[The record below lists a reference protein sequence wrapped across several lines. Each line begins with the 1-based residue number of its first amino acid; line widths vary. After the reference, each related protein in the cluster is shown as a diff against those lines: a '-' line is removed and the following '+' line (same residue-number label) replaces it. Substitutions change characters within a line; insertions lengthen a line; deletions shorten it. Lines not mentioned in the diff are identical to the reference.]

1 MPNILVIDDDE
12 SVRDVLSMYFSD
24 EGFSVTLASDGQQG
38 LDLLKSD
45 KFDLIFLDLVMPVKG
60 GLDVL
65 KELSEGRNETP
76 AIVMTAF
83 ATVKTAVEAMR
94 LGAFDYVTKPFILEE
109 LMILVTRA
117 LSISKLQKENVML
130 RKQLRSKYDF
140 HRLIGNSPQ
149 MQKVYDLIEKIADT
163 ESTVLIS
170 GESGTGK
177 EVVAKTI
184 HFNSSRAQN
193 PFVPLNCGAIPKDL
207 LESELFGH
215 EKGAF
220 TGAIN
225 TRVGRFEMAD
235 GGTIF
240 LDEIGELHP
249 SLQVKLLRVLQEREF
264 ERVGGMKTVK
274 VDVRILAATNRD
286 LEQATKEGTFRE
298 DLYYRLSVIPLHI
311 PPLRERKE
319 DIPLLM
325 EHFMGSFAKKKKKEA
340 LKIAPAAMGCL
351 KLYPWPG
358 NVREL
363 ENLVERMVILDED
376 GIINTDDLPERFNSL
391 FGPGG
396 DCGERGEK
404 KPAGS
409 SAGISLSD
417 AGVDLNEIVDD
428 IERKLILQALEKSRG
443 VKKKAAELLGLNRT
457 TLLEKMKKK
466 GIETQGRET
475 PPA

>member
-1 MPNILVIDDDE
+1 MQNILVIDDDE
-12 SVRDVLSMYFSD
+12 SVRDVLSMFFSD
-24 EGFSVTLASDGQQG
+24 EGFAVSLAADGQAG
-38 LDLLKSD
+38 IDLLKSD
-45 KFDLIFLDLVMPVKG
+45 RFDLIFLDLVMPVKG

-65 KELSEGRNETP
+65 KELSDTHNDTP

-83 ATVKTAVEAMR
+83 ATVKTAVDAMR

-109 LMILVTRA
+109 LLLLVKRA
-117 LSISKLQKENVML
+117 LSISKLRKENVML

-184 HFNSSRAQN
+184 HYNSSRAQN
-193 PFVPLNCGAIPKDL
+193 AFVPLNCGAIPKDL

-225 TRVGRFEMAD
+225 TRVGRFELAD

-240 LDEIGELHP
+240 LDEIGDLHP

-286 LEQATKEGTFRE
+286 LEQATKEGNFRE

-319 DIPLLM
+319 DIPLLL
-325 EHFMGSFAKKKKKEA
+325 EHFMSSFAKKKKKEV
-340 LKIAPAAMGCL
+340 LKVAAEAMECL
-351 KLYPWPG
+351 KLYAWPG

-376 GIINTDDLPERFNSL
+376 GIIKTDDLPERFSSL

-396 DCGERGEK
+396 ECGDRREK
-404 KPAGS
+404 LAVSGPA
-409 SAGISLSD
+409 ALNLPD
-417 AGVDLNEIVDD
+417 DGVDLNAMVDD
-428 IERKLILQALEKSRG
+428 MERKLILQALEKSGG

-457 TLLEKMKKK
+457 TLLEKLKKK
-466 GIETQGRET
+466 GIDLQGKE
-475 PPA
+475 PSPS

>member
-1 MPNILVIDDDE
+1 MPNIIVIDDDE
-12 SVRDVLSMYFSD
+12 SVRDVLSMFFTD
-24 EGFSVTLASDGQQG
+24 EGFSVTLAADGQAG
-38 LDLLKSD
+38 LDLLKND
-45 KFDLIFLDLVMPVKG
+45 RFDLIFLDLMMPVKG
-60 GLDVL
+60 GLEVL
-65 KELSEGRNETP
+65 KELSEAHNPTP

-94 LGAFDYVTKPFILEE
+94 FGAFDYVTKPFILEE
-109 LMILVTRA
+109 LLLLARRA
-117 LSISKLQKENVML
+117 LSISKLQQENVML

-149 MQKVYDLIEKIADT
+149 MQKVCDLIEKIADT

-184 HFNSSRAQN
+184 HYNSSRAQN
-193 PFVPLNCGAIPKDL
+193 AFVPLNCGAIPKDL

-220 TGAIN
+220 TGAIS
-225 TRVGRFEMAD
+225 TRVGRFELAD

-286 LEQATKEGTFRE
+286 LEQATKEGNFRE
-298 DLYYRLSVIPLHI
+298 DLFYRLSVIPLHI
-311 PPLRERKE
+311 PPLRDRKE
-319 DIPLLM
+319 DIPLLL
-325 EHFMGSFAKKKKKEA
+325 EHFMSSFAKKKKKDVLKVAAEA
-340 LKIAPAAMGCL
+340 MDCL
-351 KLYPWPG
+351 KLYAWPG

-376 GIINTDDLPERFNSL
+376 GVIKTDDLPERFAPL
-391 FGPGG
+391 LGPGG
-396 DCGERGEK
+396 NCGDGK
-404 KPAGS
+404 VSPPGGS
-409 SAGISLSD
+409 PVLNLPEE
-417 AGVDLNEIVDD
+417 GVDLNAMVDD
-428 IERKLILQALEKSRG
+428 MERKLILQALEKSGG

-457 TLLEKMKKK
+457 TLLEKLKKK
-466 GIETQGRET
+466 GIEAQGKESSSS
-475 PPA
+475 